1 MAYIEHN
8 TQVALNQKKTTSDI
22 FECHESFN
30 QICQIFAS
38 YSFPSG
44 ACGLGLLLVGHLG
57 GGLHTPRCGWWCDD
71 GPYVTHTC
79 WSRSHMTGI
88 RRTRCLRVPNS
99 TRISQK
105 TASFCST
112 HQPFLSHTEGRRGSN
127 QTRERLKW
135 MKCFNNHNYT
145 ILFLL
150 YCCYTI
156 KLLFFQS
163 LPFLEG
169 LLLWHA
175 YILRR

>member
-1 MAYIEHN
+1 MN
-8 TQVALNQKKTTSDI
+8 TTHKLHWIKKNDFWHLWMSWI
-22 FECHESFN
+22 IQPNLPNLCKLF
-30 QICQIFAS
+30 I
-38 YSFPSG
+38 PLR
-44 ACGLGLLLVGHLG
+44 GL
-57 GGLHTPRCGWWCDD
+57 
-71 GPYVTHTC
+71 
-79 WSRSHMTGI
+79 WSRSAPCGTLWWGPPHPPLWVMVWRWPI
-88 RRTRCLRVPNS
+88 RHLYLLIQVSHDGHQEDSMSSSSQLHENIPKTRLFLFHPPAFPLPHWGQKREQPN
-99 TRISQK
+99 K
-105 TASFCST
+105 
-112 HQPFLSHTEGRRGSN
+112 
-127 QTRERLKW
+127 RERLKW